1 MLVAKL
7 SVPVARDAPEATG
20 EEPDDADLD
29 MPKVYEPVESM
40 DQLKARLLMFMQLY
54 NESIRG
60 AGMDL
65 VFFHDAMVH
74 LVKISRIIRMSRGQ
88 HSPPTPSP
96 PQHRPASPS
105 RNITVA
111 IYSSIFT
118 RQLTETMLISR
129 NLLL

>member
-1 MLVAKL
+1 MFLALVAKR
-7 SVPVARDAPEATG
+7 SVTVARDAPEATG

-74 LVKISRIIRMSRGQ
+74 LVKISRIIRMPRGQ
-88 HSPPTPSP
+88 HALPPSP
-96 PQHRPASPS
+96 PQHRSTS
-105 RNITVA
+105 
-111 IYSSIFT
+111 
-118 RQLTETMLISR
+118 LII
-129 NLLL
+129 